1 MPNLVLDPLLKKL
14 QACFESEVADQF
26 LTVLLDAMAVAMLVD
41 GKSRESIH
49 DFEGRYVFKT
59 PDQKVGAT
67 AVFGGNHMSV
77 SHEVIDHPEPNVTVT
92 FRSPK
97 ALRELLLSRTP
108 DLIGAMLKQDV
119 NVDGNLNYLYRFAFL
134 ARHLQLMATR
144 CA

>member
-14 QACFESEVADQF
+14 QACLESDVAEPF

-41 GKSRESIH
+41 AKCRASIH
-49 DFEGRYVFKT
+49 GFEGRYVFKT
-59 PDQKVGAT
+59 PDKKVGAT

-77 SHEVIDHPEPNVTVT
+77 SHQAIDRPEPNVTVT
-92 FRSPK
+92 FRNPK
-97 ALRELLLSRTP
+97 ALMELLLSRTP